1 MLLTRTYPQQMSW
14 FLRDKY
20 RFFLIC
26 IDFLYKFAP
35 TIKAVMYKEHNLMT
49 NLYVCRSLK
58 HKIIKKNN
66 EELSILMTSF
76 NHILKLFNPLKVV
89 RLQKNYLVLRV

>member
-1 MLLTRTYPQQMSW
+1 MLLMRIYPQQMSW

-35 TIKAVMYKEHNLMT
+35 TFKAAIKDERFLIA

-58 HKIIKKNN
+58 HKIIKKYN

-76 NHILKLFNPLKVV
+76 NHILKLFNSLIVV
-89 RLQKNYLVLRV
+89 RLEKNYLVLRV

>member
-1 MLLTRTYPQQMSW
+1 MLLMRTYPQKMSW
-14 FLRDKY
+14 FLRDKNG
-20 RFFLIC
+20 FFLIC

-35 TIKAVMYKEHNLMT
+35 MFEEVVKTEYFLVA

-89 RLQKNYLVLRV
+89 RLEKNYLVLRV

>member
-1 MLLTRTYPQQMSW
+1 MLLMRIYPQQMSW

-35 TIKAVMYKEHNLMT
+35 RFKAGMIEVRFLTSNM
-49 NLYVCRSLK
+49 YVCRPLK
-58 HKIIKKNN
+58 HKIIKKDN

-76 NHILKLFNPLKVV
+76 NHILKLFNPLKIV
-89 RLQKNYLVLRV
+89 RLEKNYLVLRV

>member
-35 TIKAVMYKEHNLMT
+35 TFKAAMKEERFLMA

-58 HKIIKKNN
+58 NKIIKKNN

-76 NHILKLFNPLKVV
+76 SHILKLFNPLKVV
-89 RLQKNYLVLRV
+89 RLEKNYLVLRV

>member
-1 MLLTRTYPQQMSW
+1 MLSMRIYHQQMSW

-35 TIKAVMYKEHNLMT
+35 MFKAAMIEVCFLAS

-58 HKIIKKNN
+58 HNIIKKYN
-66 EELSILMTSF
+66 EELSL
-76 NHILKLFNPLKVV
+76 
-89 RLQKNYLVLRV
+89 

>member
-1 MLLTRTYPQQMSW
+1 MLLTRIYPQQMSW
-14 FLRDKY
+14 FLHDKY

-35 TIKAVMYKEHNLMT
+35 MFKTAMIEVRFSVS

-58 HKIIKKNN
+58 HNIIKKYN
-66 EELSILMTSF
+66 EELSL
-76 NHILKLFNPLKVV
+76 
-89 RLQKNYLVLRV
+89 

>member
-1 MLLTRTYPQQMSW
+1 MSW

-35 TIKAVMYKEHNLMT
+35 TFKAAIKDERFFMA

-76 NHILKLFNPLKVV
+76 NHILKLFNSLIVV
-89 RLQKNYLVLRV
+89 RLEKNYLVLRV

>member
-1 MLLTRTYPQQMSW
+1 MLLMQTYQQKTSW

-35 TIKAVMYKEHNLMT
+35 TFLGVIKEIRFTAS

-58 HKIIKKNN
+58 HKIIKKYN

-76 NHILKLFNPLKVV
+76 NHILKLYSPLKVV
-89 RLQKNYLVLRV
+89 RFKNNYLVLRV

>member
-20 RFFLIC
+20 RFFLVC

-35 TIKAVMYKEHNLMT
+35 TFKEACKKECFLMA

-58 HKIIKKNN
+58 HKIIKINN

-76 NHILKLFNPLKVV
+76 NHILKLFNSLIVV
-89 RLQKNYLVLRV
+89 RLEKNYLVLRV

>member
-1 MLLTRTYPQQMSW
+1 MLSTQTYRQKTSW

-35 TIKAVMYKEHNLMT
+35 MFLAAMKEMRFLTSNV
-49 NLYVCRSLK
+49 YVYRSLK
-58 HKIIKKNN
+58 HKIIEKYN

-76 NHILKLFNPLKVV
+76 NHILKLYSPLKVV
-89 RLQKNYLVLRV
+89 RFKNNYLVLRV

>member
-1 MLLTRTYPQQMSW
+1 MLSTQIYRQKTSW

-35 TIKAVMYKEHNLMT
+35 TFLAAMKEIRFLGSNI
-49 NLYVCRSLK
+49 YVYRPLK
-58 HKIIKKNN
+58 HKIIEKYN

-76 NHILKLFNPLKVV
+76 NHILKLYSPLKVV
-89 RLQKNYLVLRV
+89 RFKNNYLVLRV

>member
-1 MLLTRTYPQQMSW
+1 MLLMRTYPQQMSW

-35 TIKAVMYKEHNLMT
+35 TFKAAINEECFLMV

-58 HKIIKKNN
+58 HKIIKKYN

-76 NHILKLFNPLKVV
+76 NHILKLFNPLKIV
-89 RLQKNYLVLRV
+89 RLEKNYLVLRV